1 MSESNQIDM
10 NSLHNT
16 VLRETENDSLLEIKP
31 NFYQNLS
38 DFIGNLRKQEFDDVE
53 NKIKDTMIEMVT
65 ELTSLLIHIRLE
77 KISNSDD
84 FDISYL
90 LDEEKFILDSLDEQN
105 ERTEMILSAT
115 INGKSKFL
123 ESLAENH
130 KIKKVVIR
138 FLDNV
143 DEIVGADLEKYGP
156 FKAEDI
162 ATIPYENA
170 QALIAKNIATKV
182 RWSIFFKIC
191 TYNFIAKNIA
201 TKVRWED

>member
-1 MSESNQIDM
+1 MSESNQIDI

-16 VLRETENDSLLEIKP
+16 VLRETENDSLSEIKP
-31 NFYQNLS
+31 NFYRNLS
-38 DFIGNLRKQEFDDVE
+38 DFIGNLRKQEFDGVE
-53 NKIKDTMIEMVT
+53 NKIKDTMIEMAT

-77 KISNSDD
+77 KISNSND
-84 FDISYL
+84 FDISHL
-90 LDEEKFILDSLDEQN
+90 LDEEKFILDSQEEQN

-123 ESLAENH
+123 ELLAENH

-138 FLDNV
+138 FLSEV
-143 DEIVGADLEKYGP
+143 DEIIGADLEKYGP

-182 RWSIFFKIC
+182 RW
-191 TYNFIAKNIA
+191 
-201 TKVRWED
+201 ED

>member
-1 MSESNQIDM
+1 MSELNQIDL

-16 VLRETENDSLLEIKP
+16 VLQETESDSIIEIDP
-31 NFYQNLS
+31 NFYRNLS
-38 DFIGNLRKQEFDDVE
+38 DFIGNLKKQEFDGVE
-53 NKIKDTMIEMVT
+53 SKIKDTLIEMAT

-77 KISNSDD
+77 KISKSEDTKFEN
-84 FDISYL
+84 L
-90 LDEEKFILDSLDEQN
+90 LDEEKFILDSQEEQR

-123 ESLAENH
+123 ESLSQNH
-130 KIKKVVIR
+130 KTKRIVIR
-138 FLDNV
+138 FLKEV

-156 FKAEDI
+156 FKTEDI

-170 QALIAKNIATKV
+170 QALIVKNA
-182 RWSIFFKIC
+182 
-191 TYNFIAKNIA
+191 A

>member
-1 MSESNQIDM
+1 
-10 NSLHNT
+10 
-16 VLRETENDSLLEIKP
+16 
-31 NFYQNLS
+31 
-38 DFIGNLRKQEFDDVE
+38 
-53 NKIKDTMIEMVT
+53 MIEMAT

-77 KISNSDD
+77 KISSSDD
-84 FDISYL
+84 YDIGYL
-90 LDEEKFILDSLDEQN
+90 LDEEKFIIDSQDEQN

-130 KIKKVVIR
+130 KIKKIVVR

-156 FKAEDI
+156 FKVEDI

-182 RWSIFFKIC
+182 RW
-191 TYNFIAKNIA
+191 
-201 TKVRWED
+201 ED

>member
-1 MSESNQIDM
+1 MSESNQIDI

-31 NFYQNLS
+31 NFYRNLS
-38 DFIGNLRKQEFDDVE
+38 DFIGNLRKQEFDGVE
-53 NKIKDTMIEMVT
+53 NKIKDTMIEMAS
-65 ELTSLLIHIRLE
+65 ELTSLLIQIRLE
-77 KISNSDD
+77 KISNSND

-90 LDEEKFILDSLDEQN
+90 LDEEKFILDSHEEQN

-138 FLDNV
+138 FLSEV
-143 DEIVGADLEKYGP
+143 DEIIGADLEKYGP
-156 FKAEDI
+156 FKIEDI

-170 QALIAKNIATKV
+170 QALIAKK
-182 RWSIFFKIC
+182 
-191 TYNFIAKNIA
+191 IA

>member
-38 DFIGNLRKQEFDDVE
+38 DYIGNLRKQEFDGVE

-182 RWSIFFKIC
+182 RW
-191 TYNFIAKNIA
+191 
-201 TKVRWED
+201 ED

>member
-1 MSESNQIDM
+1 MSESNQIDI

-16 VLRETENDSLLEIKP
+16 VLRETENDSLLEINP
-31 NFYQNLS
+31 NFYRFLS
-38 DFIGNLRKQEFDDVE
+38 DFIGNLRKQEFDGVE
-53 NKIKDTMIEMVT
+53 NKIKDTMIEMAS

-77 KISNSDD
+77 KIFDSNDY
-84 FDISYL
+84 DIGHL
-90 LDEEKFILDSLDEQN
+90 LVEEKYILDSQDEQN
-105 ERTEMILSAT
+105 ERIEMILSAT

-138 FLDNV
+138 FLSEV

-156 FKAEDI
+156 FQAEDI

-182 RWSIFFKIC
+182 RW
-191 TYNFIAKNIA
+191 
-201 TKVRWED
+201 ED